1 MIVTIFSL
9 KSSEERIPKLSVECE
24 GGADTANK
32 KKGEPEVRAH
42 LQKKN
47 INSILKAREI
57 LSVPRTKSVWN
68 CHQAVAATSTVC
80 CFACDRCG
88 WQATN

>member
-32 KKGEPEVRAH
+32 KKGEPEVRPH
-42 LQKKN
+42 LQKK
-47 INSILKAREI
+47 
-57 LSVPRTKSVWN
+57 
-68 CHQAVAATSTVC
+68 HQLHSQGSRDLIC
-80 CFACDRCG
+80 SSH
-88 WQATN
+88 